1 MKRYEEKKDTCGRED
16 PMLAT
21 KEVLLCGY
29 RDTEITKYGCS
40 LNTRSQGRITSLCIK
55 IKSMRL
61 KKIWKHNQ
69 LFQNNMIL
77 NIAMR
82 VENRDKTK
90 KKKRQIWIFE
100 FLTLLIL
107 HHTCFNSNTKPQFFF
122 QNLCNTRR

>member
-1 MKRYEEKKDTCGRED
+1 MKRKRDTCGRED

-29 RDTEITKYGCS
+29 CDTEITKYGCS
-40 LNTRSQGRITSLCIK
+40 LNTRSQGRITSLSIK

-90 KKKRQIWIFE
+90 KKK
-100 FLTLLIL
+100 
-107 HHTCFNSNTKPQFFF
+107 
-122 QNLCNTRR
+122 